1 MKDMASEL
9 TNLTAQNF
17 APDGDN
23 TRLLRDAFGR
33 FATGITV
40 ISTKTDDGVIGM
52 TANSFSSLSLDPAL
66 VMWSPGINS
75 SRFKHFSHA
84 KHFAIHVL
92 SDQQK
97 DICEAFAKNG
107 YAFRDIEHGLNT
119 HGVPLIESCIARFE
133 CSHVATHPAGDH
145 VIVIGQVN
153 NAQVRT
159 GRPLVFSSGN
169 YGVIEEL

>member
-1 MKDMASEL
+1 MKDMASEM
-9 TNLTAQNF
+9 TNQTAQNF

-52 TANSFSSLSLDPAL
+52 TANSFSSLSLAPAL

-107 YAFRDIEHGLNT
+107 YAFGDIQHNLND
-119 HGVPLIESCIARFE
+119 HGVPLIDKCLARFE
-133 CSHVATHPAGDH
+133 CRHVATHPAGDH
-145 VIVIGQVN
+145 VIVVGQVN
-153 NAQVRT
+153 NAQLSVDK
-159 GRPLVFSSGN
+159 PLAFFSGK
-169 YGVIEEL
+169 YGTVKGA